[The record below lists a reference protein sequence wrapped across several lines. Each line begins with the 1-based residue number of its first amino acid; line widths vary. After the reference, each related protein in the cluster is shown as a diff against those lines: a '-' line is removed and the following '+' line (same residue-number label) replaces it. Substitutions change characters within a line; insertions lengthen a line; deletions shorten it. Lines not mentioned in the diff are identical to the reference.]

1 MIQQSY
7 KPVTRYDA
15 SLPKEYTM
23 KYHIRSL
30 TIFLAALSLLLL
42 CSCVHNNAQT
52 EEQAPT
58 TADLVARA
66 AADPIPPEPAQLPVR
81 YLNPG
86 FVTIEDDKVDADLAK
101 DAQEYQIKVGANIR
115 STRGPQP
122 LWDILKRMAM
132 LKDMSVSWSSDVDQ
146 TVLVDV
152 DISAT
157 DNYFEAIDNLLRQVD
172 YFHEVEGSTIIIK
185 YKETKTY
192 HVAMPFVRQ
201 VYETATGGNI
211 LGSSEE
217 AADIDGTISLTSKG
231 NEFDIWLNIELN
243 LKAILDVW
251 TTKAGTTGGTT
262 AAISNAGV
270 VVASDAAGTSED
282 RAILDLS
289 ATRMVSATGNKYII
303 DKPVGLITVHA
314 PKPLQKIIES
324 YFDTLKHEL
333 YKQVTIEAKII
344 EVQLTN
350 NSTLGIDWNLLLRS
364 LSFGGS
370 LALTKDYTKN
380 LGPDGTSTTRT
391 DTSNFNRTKE
401 NSRTSSSNRSNTE
414 DNTLTS
420 DFTTGSTTDGTDGTI
435 TYKDGVLNHRGDAIT
450 GYKADSASGSSSI
463 DKTTD
468 SFSSVASAVTT
479 AATIMT
485 GGASNAAA
493 GLLTLDSF
501 NFADFLHALSDQGN
515 TSILAN
521 PKLSVMNGQPAL
533 ITAGK
538 NITYVSNIT
547 QTQTGTGTNSDT
559 SYSTETERVLS
570 GVGLALTPV
579 IKDDNEIILTLVPV
593 TSVLEEMNFEIG
605 PWGKIGLP
613 IINVREMSTTVT
625 VKDGEMLV
633 IGGLITTVESTKG
646 QNLFPGLANVPIL
659 KYLTGYE
666 TKVLEKR
673 ELIILLR
680 TRII

>member
-1 MIQQSY
+1 
-7 KPVTRYDA
+7 
-15 SLPKEYTM
+15 M
-23 KYHIRSL
+23 KYQIRSL
-30 TIFLAALSLLLL
+30 NIAFAALSLMLLS
-42 CSCVHNNAQT
+42 SCVHNNAQT
-52 EEQAPT
+52 EAPPPPT
-58 TADLVARA
+58 TADLIAKA

-81 YLNPG
+81 YQNPG

-132 LKDMSVSWSSDVDQ
+132 LKGMSVSWSSDVEQD
-146 TVLVDV
+146 VLVDV
-152 DISAT
+152 DISAN

-172 YFHEVEGSTIIIK
+172 YFHEVAGSTIIIK

-192 HVAMPFVRQ
+192 HVAMPFTRQ
-201 VYETATGGNI
+201 VYETATGGNV
-211 LGSSEE
+211 LGSGDETSSVE
-217 AADIDGTISLTSKG
+217 GTIRLDSRG

-282 RAILDLS
+282 RAIMDLS

-314 PKPLQKIIES
+314 PKPLQEKIES
-324 YFDTLKHEL
+324 YLDTLKHEL

-344 EVQLTN
+344 EVQLEDS
-350 NSTLGIDWNLLLRS
+350 STLGIDWNLLLRS

-370 LALTKDYTKN
+370 VALGKSYDKDTA
-380 LGPDGTSTTRT
+380 DTTDRNNSISRIIT
-391 DTSNFNRTKE
+391 DAFGNSSISN
-401 NSRTSSSNRSNTE
+401 
-414 DNTLTS
+414 D
-420 DFTTGSTTDGTDGTI
+420 TGSTSESSR
-435 TYKDGVLNHRGDAIT
+435 TYNSSMDTVAGA
-450 GYKADSASGSSSI
+450 AS
-463 DKTTD
+463 
-468 SFSSVASAVTT
+468 T

-485 GGASNAAA
+485 GGASNLAG
-493 GLLTLDSF
+493 GLLTLSSF
-501 NFADFLHALSDQGN
+501 NFADFLHALSEQGQ

-533 ITAGK
+533 ITVGR
-538 NITYVSNIT
+538 NVTYIDSIESDVTS
-547 QTQTGTGTNSDT
+547 GTTVTTNYT
-559 SYSTETERVLS
+559 VNTERILS

-579 IKDDNEIILTLVPV
+579 IKDDNEIIMNLVPV
-593 TSVLEEMNFEIG
+593 TSVLEEPIEYRQVG
-605 PWGKIGLP
+605 LGEVGLP
-613 IINVREMSTTVT
+613 IINVREMSSMVK

-633 IGGLITTVESTKG
+633 IGGLISTVESTEG
-646 QNLFPGLANVPIL
+646 ENLFPGLANVPIL
-659 KYLTGYE
+659 KYLTGFE
-666 TKVLEKR
+666 TKVMRKR

-680 TRII
+680 PRII